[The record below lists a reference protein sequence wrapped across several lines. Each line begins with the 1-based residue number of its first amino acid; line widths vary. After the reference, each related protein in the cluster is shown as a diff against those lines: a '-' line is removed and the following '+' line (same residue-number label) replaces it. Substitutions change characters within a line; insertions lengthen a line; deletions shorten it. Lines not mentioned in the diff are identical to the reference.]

1 MNRSIEGEFLENM
14 LRGPNDEIIDRLSMT
29 CIVDLG
35 IIESIDVNGRATVK
49 SFRMVG
55 DQQVVFSDVE
65 VIGIGNLYGGI
76 TAYGGGGVCLILA
89 PKTCMPV
96 LSDGKINTS
105 AVPFSKDGIK
115 ALPITNCQGLNTLV
129 QFAADGSFIIQND
142 ESTITIS
149 KDLVS
154 ISTDSGFVGSLSM
167 GTDLLLSRRTAVSGI
182 YQYTLTDNGEVKSFV
197 NSAGD
202 SQYIFQL
209 LDDGSYTITHNKLV
223 PNQDPEVL
231 NQIQIKKNGATTIT
245 LPSEASLSIDAD
257 GNISVSTKGNISVS
271 ASGANSSVSV
281 NASGNNSAVT
291 ISANSFNVNSGH
303 LEVT

>member
-149 KDLVS
+149 KDL
-154 ISTDSGFVGSLSM
+154 ISVTTDAGFVGSLST

-197 NSAGD
+197 NSAG
-202 SQYIFQL
+202 SSKYIFQL
-209 LDDGSYTITHNKLV
+209 LDDGSYTITHQKLV

-231 NQIQIKKNGATTIT
+231 NRIQITAEGATSIT
-245 LPSEASLSIDAD
+245 LPSGASMSIDAD
-257 GNISVSTKGNISVS
+257 GNISVSTGGNVAIN
-271 ASGANSSVSV
+271 ASGDNSSVS
-281 NASGNNSAVT
+281 